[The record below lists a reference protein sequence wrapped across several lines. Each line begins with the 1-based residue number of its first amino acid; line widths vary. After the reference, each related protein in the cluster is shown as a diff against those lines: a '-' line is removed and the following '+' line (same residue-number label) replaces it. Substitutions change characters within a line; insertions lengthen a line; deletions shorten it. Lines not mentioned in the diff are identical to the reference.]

1 MAFTSGV
8 AVALMSAACG
18 LAGGIEDITVV
29 DRELPD
35 GSTNTPRDGAGPR
48 PDGDVDALDSATD
61 AGGDA
66 VVKTQCDP
74 VTPACLDDSSP
85 AAQPAC
91 PGAGGECQMACD
103 SFVVDDQKGLSADIR
118 KPSTPPSA

>member
-35 GSTNTPRDGAGPR
+35 GSTNTPRRSTPR
-48 PDGDVDALDSATD
+48 PMRAAT
-61 AGGDA
+61 
-66 VVKTQCDP
+66 P
-74 VTPACLDDSSP
+74 W
-85 AAQPAC
+85 
-91 PGAGGECQMACD
+91 
-103 SFVVDDQKGLSADIR
+103 
-118 KPSTPPSA
+118 

>member
-35 GSTNTPRDGAGPR
+35 GSTNTPRRSMAPGPGPTAMSTRSTPR
-48 PDGDVDALDSATD
+48 PMRAAT
-61 AGGDA
+61 
-66 VVKTQCDP
+66 P
-74 VTPACLDDSSP
+74 W
-85 AAQPAC
+85 
-91 PGAGGECQMACD
+91 
-103 SFVVDDQKGLSADIR
+103 
-118 KPSTPPSA
+118 